1 MSKKLNCWE
10 YMNCG
15 RGPKGRNIKS
25 RGMCP
30 AAREKR
36 LDRIHGGW
44 NSGRACWVVAGTYCG
59 GTIQGSYARKHIACK
74 RCDFYQ
80 KVHHEEGE
88 AIREPQ
94 SLLKL
99 LKEPSTRL
107 DISTKRLGIL
117 LGGSG
122 LIGGA
127 LMHYFKKESGAEDI
141 EVLSP
146 NSKKLSLREPQ
157 DIKNYCRK
165 YQPDFIINCA
175 ITALNSD
182 ARMAYETNYLGSI
195 RLAKMAM
202 ELKIPYIH
210 FSSAAILPAGENI
223 TEEQQVELQPR
234 MSNYAKSKLM
244 AEKTL
249 QHLHET
255 QGLDYTII
263 RLAVVYGKHDH
274 KIQGFHRLL
283 FAIADQSMPFILSK
297 PGVCHSYT
305 HNKKIPPF
313 VHYILENREE
323 FTGQTYN
330 FADPEP
336 VELVGLIKA
345 IKSELRLKTPR
356 EFYVPYPLARFGR
369 KFIKGLTKRLG
380 RIGVESRLPAE
391 MMFMKNFYNS
401 QTLNTDKLQ
410 NSSYRDERRRDVT
423 VYTELAGMIE
433 YYLTRWQH
441 LNRISTFTEEFKD
454 SSDPAEEF
462 LNSPQTLLEKTHRKS
477 SLPIDEFDDALEQ

>member
-15 RGPKGRNIKS
+15 RGPRGRNVKS
-25 RGMCP
+25 RGRCP
-30 AAREKR
+30 AASEKR

-59 GTIQGSYARKHIACK
+59 GTIQGSYARKHLACK

-80 KVHHEEGE
+80 KVHHEEGM
-88 AIREPQ
+88 AIGKPQ
-94 SLLKL
+94 SLLQL

-107 DISTKRLGIL
+107 DITTKRLGIL

-127 LMHYFKKESGAEDI
+127 LMHYFKKESGSEDI

-175 ITALNSD
+175 ITALDSD

-202 ELKIPYIH
+202 ELKVPYIH

-223 TEEQQVELQPR
+223 TEEQQVDLRPG

-244 AEKTL
+244 TEKTL

-255 QGLDYTII
+255 QGLDYTTI

-283 FAIADQSMPFILSK
+283 FAIADQAMPFILGK
-297 PGVCHSYT
+297 PGIRHSYT
-305 HNKKIPPF
+305 HSKKIPPF
-313 VHYILENREE
+313 VNHILENREE

-336 VELVGLIKA
+336 VELVSLIKA
-345 IKSELRLKTPR
+345 IKSELQLKTPR

-369 KFIKGLTKRLG
+369 KFINGLTKKLG
-380 RIGVESRLPAE
+380 RLGVESRLPAE
-391 MMFMKNFYNS
+391 MMFMKNFYKS
-401 QTLNTDKLQ
+401 QTLNTEKLQ
-410 NSSYRDERRRDVT
+410 NSSYRDERRRHVT
-423 VYTELAGMIE
+423 VYNELGKMIK

-462 LNSPQTLLEKTHRKS
+462 ITSPQTLLEKTHEKS
-477 SLPIDEFDDALEQ
+477 SLPVDEFDDALEQ